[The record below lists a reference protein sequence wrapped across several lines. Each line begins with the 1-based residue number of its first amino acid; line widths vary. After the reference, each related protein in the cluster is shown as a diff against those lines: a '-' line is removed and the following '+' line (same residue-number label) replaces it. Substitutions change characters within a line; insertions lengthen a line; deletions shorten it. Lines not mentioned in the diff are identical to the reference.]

1 MRHRGFLLILAA
13 TALGSL
19 VMALSLHQTIQEER
33 LALVTREST
42 KKCAG
47 ARTSGAPQ
55 EADQLGVSSS
65 AAEVL
70 AQELETSLGELKDRV
85 DRLEKNLAGRDQA
98 HLASLGEIKAGVADL
113 KTQMA
118 AQNTAITLRLEEIRG
133 ARDAVAQVTS
143 QLSGLE
149 SQLKEKEAQIQG
161 ASSER
166 NRLTEDLKQQQANLE
181 RLGRALAAE
190 RDVPPGATPRRPG
203 IENRTPPVVP
213 VRTKIEAIEASDEVV
228 VLGAGKSSGLDTG
241 HVLFVSRE
249 GKPVGRVRVIKIY
262 DDLAG
267 AEILDT
273 EPDETIRR
281 HDKASTEAAP
291 AESTP
296 VVLPIPLTKRDPPP
310 PPPPPQGGNAGK

>member
-19 VMALSLHQTIQEER
+19 VLALSLHQKIQEER

-42 KKCAG
+42 KKLAG
-47 ARTSGAPQ
+47 AQTSWTPQ
-55 EADQLGVSSS
+55 EADPLGASSR

-70 AQELETSLGELKDRV
+70 AQELETSLGE
-85 DRLEKNLAGRDQA
+85 
-98 HLASLGEIKAGVADL
+98 IKAGVTDL

-118 AQNTAITLRLEEIRG
+118 AQNTTIMLRLEEIRSS
-133 ARDAVAQVTS
+133 RDAVAQITS

-149 SQLKEKEAQIQG
+149 SKLKEKEAQIQD

-181 RLGRALAAE
+181 RLRQALAAE
-190 RDVPPGATPRRPG
+190 RDSPSGSTPPRPG

-213 VRTKIEAIEASDEVV
+213 VRTRIEAVEASDEVV
-228 VLGAGKSSGLDTG
+228 VLGAGKMSGLETG

-262 DDLAG
+262 NDLAG

-273 EPDETIRR
+273 ELDETIRR
-281 HDKASTEAAP
+281 NDKASTEAAP
-291 AESTP
+291 NESKPTI
-296 VVLPIPLTKRDPPP
+296 LPIPLTRRDPPP
-310 PPPPPQGGNAGK
+310 PPPPPPGGNAEK